1 MAFEGH
7 DPQWIPGLSG
17 LGTNVHDAMHGGA
30 GNVNQRTAFEV
41 WWKYF
46 TNLIADRFLAPLDV
60 MEGNTGRTY
69 IENMVTAMLCAG
81 GMQDLGDDNGHSG
94 MDSQQLLIGNMG
106 GALRSGRYVAL
117 PVKSLYSMTGM
128 PYNCFLLTLLKLM
141 GVPPSEYAFATPNGQ
156 GFGYYGGFPADHP
169 LKARFYQPITEIL
182 T

>member
-1 MAFEGH
+1 
-7 DPQWIPGLSG
+7 
-17 LGTNVHDAMHGGA
+17 MHGDVGTA
-30 GNVNQRTAFEV
+30 NQRIAYEV

-69 IENMVTAMLCAG
+69 IQNMVTGMLCTG
-81 GMQDLGDDNGHSG
+81 GMQDLGGDAGHNG
-94 MDSQQLLIGNMG
+94 MDNQQVLIGSMG
-106 GALRSGRYVAL
+106 GELRSGRFVVM
-117 PVKSLYSMTGM
+117 PTKSPYTMTGT
-128 PYNCFLLTLLKLM
+128 PYNMFLITLLKLM